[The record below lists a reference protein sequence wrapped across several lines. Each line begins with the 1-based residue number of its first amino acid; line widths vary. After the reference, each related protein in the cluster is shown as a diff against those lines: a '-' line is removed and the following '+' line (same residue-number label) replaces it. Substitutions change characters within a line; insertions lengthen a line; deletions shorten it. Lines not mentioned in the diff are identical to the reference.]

1 MQTALKLTSSVSLT
15 TEWLG
20 RMDRSRTSS
29 AKIDISSVSDK
40 ATKDALS
47 KVLEGGAKATTLQSD
62 NGSDV
67 PVRYNKTSN
76 ALEVYNSAT
85 KKWSSTLT
93 STAGNNSVSPKA
105 TSSWPNSFI
114 VPETK
119 TKITYDAYGLVT
131 SGEDVDV
138 ADVTGLVDDL
148 AGKSDVGHGHAQ
160 SDITG
165 LVSDLSGKAP
175 TSHSHAISDVT
186 ALQTALDAKALT
198 STDGQRLK
206 VYDTGTSSWVYITC
220 VNGVLS
226 VLTA

>member
-1 MQTALKLTSSVSLT
+1 MQTALKLTSSVFHT
-15 TEWLG
+15 MEWLG

-67 PVRYNKTSN
+67 PIRYNKTSN

-93 STAGNNSVSPKA
+93 SSSQNTVSPKA

-114 VPETK
+114 VPDTK

-131 SGEDVDV
+131 SGEDVAV
-138 ADVTGLVDDL
+138 ADVIGLSDELSD
-148 AGKSDVGHGHAQ
+148 KSDVGHGHSQ

>member
-93 STAGNNSVSPKA
+93 SSSQNTVSPKA

-131 SGEDVDV
+131 SGEDVAV

>member
-1 MQTALKLTSSVSLT
+1 
-15 TEWLG
+15 
-20 RMDRSRTSS
+20 MDKSRTGKTKLDVS
-29 AKIDISSVSDK
+29 KISDME
-40 ATKDALS
+40 TKRAITKMIENGLM
-47 KVLEGGAKATTLQSD
+47 ATTLQSD
-62 NGSDV
+62 NGSDI
-67 PVRYNKTSN
+67 PVRFNRTN
-76 ALEVYNSAT
+76 NNLEVFDG
-85 KKWSSTLT
+85 KKWNTTL
-93 STAGNNSVSPKA
+93 SHSNESVSVSTRA
-105 TSSWPNSFI
+105 TSQWPNNFI
-114 VPETK
+114 VPATK

-131 SGEDVDV
+131 SGEDVAV
-138 ADVTGLVDDL
+138 ADVTGLSDEL
-148 AGKSDVGHGHAQ
+148 ADKSDVGHGHSQ